1 MATILI
7 VDDDTDS
14 REAVA
19 RYLLKAGHTIRTA
32 RNGRDAL
39 LAISTT
45 MPDVIVLDAQ
55 MPQMNGVEFL
65 EVVRGYLRWST
76 LPIVLLTAYPQGPHI
91 DRARELEVKR
101 VFLKANF
108 EMADLL
114 RCVER
119 LAADASGNCD
129 DRTAGGGAA

>member
-1 MATILI
+1 MAIILI
-7 VDDDTDS
+7 VDDDADS

-19 RYLLKAGHTIRTA
+19 RYLVKAGHTIRTA

-55 MPQMNGVEFL
+55 MPQMTGVEFL

-76 LPIVLLTAYPQGPHI
+76 LPVVLLTAYPQGPHI
-91 DRARELEVKR
+91 ERARELEVKR

-119 LAADASGNCD
+119 LAADAAGNCD
-129 DRTAGGGAA
+129 DGAAGGGAA